1 MGTPRL
7 FQFEPFVLDARA
19 QALFRNGLRVKLT
32 GQPYQIL
39 QILLERAGEV
49 VTREELRELLW
60 PEGTFVDFQRCLST
74 SIMTL
79 RRVLHD
85 TADAPRYIATVQ
97 RVGYRFVAPV
107 TTTDEELG
115 LPASRMSV
123 VGGRNVEGIGEVSGN
138 TMVPSL
144 VNLRVKQYAL
154 GAVVA
159 LAALSLRKLLDPYL
173 GTHYHFLMSWFAVVL
188 SARYWGIGPAIATT
202 ITGALGVWYFLL
214 PPAYSFRLQ
223 DPAEIYG
230 LVGFIALSISI
241 VWLASA
247 GPSKSFQD

>member
-1 MGTPRL
+1 M
-7 FQFEPFVLDARA
+7 LDTRARA
-19 QALFRNGLRVKLT
+19 LLRNGLRVKLT

-60 PEGTFVDFQRCLST
+60 PEGTFVDFQRCLGT

-97 RVGYRFVAPV
+97 RVGYRFIAPV
-107 TTTDEELG
+107 TATDDELG
-115 LPASRMSV
+115 LPDSRMPV
-123 VGGRNVEGIGEVSGN
+123 PAGRYLEEMAEAPGNGTVS
-138 TMVPSL
+138 SL
-144 VNLRVKQYAL
+144 FNSHVKQYAL
-154 GAVVA
+154 GMFAA

-173 GTHYHFLMSWFAVVL
+173 GNHYHFLPSWFAVVL
-188 SARYWGIGPAIATT
+188 AARYWGIGPAIATT

-230 LVGFIALSISI
+230 LVGFIALSMSI